1 MPEAARFLTKPQSV
15 LNGMWDSALIGVGVD
30 PAAPESKFNLSYGDT

>member
-1 MPEAARFLTKPQSV
+1 MPGAARFLTKPQSV

-30 PAAPESKFNLSYGDT
+30 PAPESKFNLSDGEI